1 MKIFALGSP
10 MLVASAA
17 LFAAILALP
26 TAALS
31 QNPPVIR
38 VRTDL
43 VNIFASVL
51 DVNGEPV
58 IDLKKDDFQLSDDGV
73 PQKIVRFE
81 AQTARPLDIALM
93 IDISGSEYVDLKFE
107 AEAADQFIGEVVRPG
122 DSLGFFEFDEDV
134 TQIGTFTDDVKQLQ
148 ADVRRI
154 TLGAGTSLFD
164 AVVLG
169 SKSLQRL
176 PENHRRAIVLVT
188 DAGETTSVS
197 KFDDARR
204 SAIASGAL
212 LYSIIVNPVRNEN
225 GRNTGGEHALITIT
239 DSTGGALYFLDDVR
253 QVAQMFNRIGR
264 ELRTQYLI
272 GYYPYPDPP
281 PGSDRHVSLTVKGKY
296 TVHYKKEYF
305 AAAAQ
310 E

>member
-1 MKIFALGSP
+1 MKISTAGIGALAAG
-10 MLVASAA
+10 AA
-17 LFAAILALP
+17 LLFAIAALP
-26 TAALS
+26 VSAFAQRPS
-31 QNPPVIR
+31 VIR

-43 VNIFASVL
+43 VNVFASVL
-51 DVNGEPV
+51 DSNGQPV
-58 IDLKKDDFQLSDDGV
+58 IDLKKSDFQLSENGV
-73 PQKIVRFE
+73 PQQIARFE
-81 AQTARPLDIALM
+81 AQTARPLDLALM
-93 IDISGSEYVDLKFE
+93 IDTSGSEYADLKFE
-107 AEAADQFIGEVVRPG
+107 AQAADQFIAQVVRPG

-134 TQIGTFTDDVKQLQ
+134 TQIGPFTDDVKQLQ
-148 ADVRRI
+148 ANVRRM

-176 PENHRRAIVLVT
+176 PEGRRRAIVLVT

-197 KFDDARR
+197 KFEDARR
-204 SAIASGAL
+204 CAIASGAL
-212 LYSIIVNPVRNEN
+212 LYSVIVNPVQNEN

-239 DSTGGALYFLDDVR
+239 DSTGGALYFLHDIR
-253 QVAQMFNRIGR
+253 QIPEMFSRIDR

-272 GYYPYPDPP
+272 GYYPHPNPP
-281 PGSDRHVSLTVKGKY
+281 PGSDRHVLLTVKGDY

>member
-1 MKIFALGSP
+1 MRMFTEGLGALTAGAALLAM
-10 MLVASAA
+10 MLVHPAPAS
-17 LFAAILALP
+17 
-26 TAALS
+26 S

-51 DVNGEPV
+51 DASGKPIV
-58 IDLKKDDFQLSDDGV
+58 DLNKDAFQISENGV
-73 PQKIVRFE
+73 PQTIARFE
-81 AQTARPLDIALM
+81 SQTNCPLDLALM
-93 IDISGSEYVDLKFE
+93 IDTSGSEYADLKFE
-107 AEAADQFIGEVVRPG
+107 AQAADQFIARIVRPE

-134 TQIGTFTDDVKQLQ
+134 TQIGTFTDDVKKLQ
-148 ADVRRI
+148 TYVRRM

-169 SKSLQRL
+169 SKALERL
-176 PENHRRAIVLVT
+176 PEGRRRAIVLVT

-197 KFDDARR
+197 KFEDARR
-204 SAIASGAL
+204 AAIRSGAL
-212 LYSIIVNPVRNEN
+212 LYSIIVNPVKNEN

-253 QVAQMFNRIGR
+253 QVPEMFSRIDR

-272 GYYPYPDPP
+272 GYYPHPDPQL
-281 PGSDRHVSLTVKGKY
+281 GSDRHVLLTVKGNY

>member
-1 MKIFALGSP
+1 MRIFTEGLGS
-10 MLVASAA
+10 LAA
-17 LFAAILALP
+17 GAVVLAITLFLP
-26 TAALS
+26 PRVLS

-38 VRTDL
+38 VQTDL
-43 VNIFASVL
+43 VNIYASVL
-51 DVNGEPV
+51 DADGQPV
-58 IDLKKDDFQLSDDGV
+58 IDLKKDAFQISENGV

-81 AQTARPLDIALM
+81 AQTNRPLDLALM
-93 IDISGSEYVDLKFE
+93 IDTSGSEYADLKFE
-107 AEAADQFIGEVVRPG
+107 AQAADQFIAQIVRQG
-122 DSLGFFEFDEDV
+122 DSLGFFEFDDDV
-134 TQIGTFTDDVKQLQ
+134 TQIGAFTDDVKQLQ
-148 ADVRRI
+148 ANVRRM

-169 SKSLQRL
+169 SKALKRL
-176 PENHRRAIVLVT
+176 PEGRRRAIVLVT

-197 KFDDARR
+197 KFEDARR
-204 SAIASGAL
+204 AAIRSGAL
-212 LYSIIVNPVRNEN
+212 LYSIIVNPVKNEN

-253 QVAQMFNRIGR
+253 QVPEMFSRIDR

-272 GYYPYPDPP
+272 GYYPHPDPP
-281 PGSDRHVSLTVKGKY
+281 PGSDRHVLLTVKGNY

-305 AAAAQ
+305 AVAVQ

>member
-1 MKIFALGSP
+1 MRIFSLDSRA
-10 MLVASAA
+10 LVASAA
-17 LFAAILALP
+17 LFVAMLAVP
-26 TAALS
+26 TTAFS

-38 VRTDL
+38 VQTDL

-58 IDLKKDDFQLSDDGV
+58 INLKKDDFQVSDDGV

-93 IDISGSEYVDLKFE
+93 IDTSGSEYVDLKFE
-107 AEAADQFIGEVVRPG
+107 AEAADRFISDVVHPG

-134 TQIGTFTDDVKQLQ
+134 TQIGTFSDDVKELQ

-197 KFDDARR
+197 KFDAARR
-204 SAIASGAL
+204 SAIASDAL
-212 LYSIIVNPVRNEN
+212 LYSIIVRAVKNES

-253 QVAQMFNRIGR
+253 QVPEMFNRIDR

-281 PGSDRHVSLTVKGKY
+281 PGSDRHVLLSVKGNY

>member
-1 MKIFALGSP
+1 MKIFTAGSGA
-10 MLVASAA
+10 LVAGAA
-17 LFAAILALP
+17 LLVAAAIFPVPVFAQRP
-26 TAALS
+26 S
-31 QNPPVIR
+31 VIR

-43 VNIFASVL
+43 VSIFASVL
-51 DVNGEPV
+51 DTNGQPV
-58 IDLKKDDFQLSDDGV
+58 IDLKKDDFQLSENGV
-73 PQKIVRFE
+73 PQQIVRFE
-81 AQTARPLDIALM
+81 AQTAHPLDLALM
-93 IDISGSEYVDLKFE
+93 IDTSGSEYADLKFE
-107 AEAADQFIGEVVRPG
+107 AQAADQFIAQVVRPG

-134 TQIGTFTDDVKQLQ
+134 TQIGPFTDDVKQLQ
-148 ADVRRI
+148 ADVRRM

-169 SKSLQRL
+169 SKTLQRL
-176 PENHRRAIVLVT
+176 PEDRRRAIVLVT

-197 KFDDARR
+197 KFEDARR

-212 LYSIIVNPVRNEN
+212 IYSIIVNPVQNEN

-239 DSTGGALYFLDDVR
+239 DSTGGALYFLNSVR
-253 QVAQMFNRIGR
+253 QIPEMFSRIDR

-272 GYYPYPDPP
+272 GYYPHPDPP
-281 PGSDRHVSLTVKGKY
+281 PGSDRHVLLTVKGNY